1 MNSAFYDPLAFCLT
15 DYEAFEGD
23 RQAAV
28 MFSLELTMLWQS
40 SRHDLPSPYW
50 AVWSDDSEGYF
61 GVFLLD
67 QSNAP
72 DPGILD
78 LVKSLVDQARL
89 RSS

>member
-1 MNSAFYDPLAFCLT
+1 MNSAFYDPLAIRLT
-15 DYEAFEGD
+15 DYEVFEGD
-23 RQAAV
+23 RQTAV
-28 MFSLELTMLWQS
+28 MFSMELTMLWQS
-40 SRHDLPSPYW
+40 DRHDLPSPYW
-50 AVWSDDSEGYF
+50 AVWSDDPEGYF
-61 GVFLLD
+61 GVFWLD